1 MVMKRIIP
9 CLDVKDGKVVKG
21 IGFDRLRVVGDPV
34 HLARRYYEEGAD
46 ELVFLDISAG
56 VEGRR
61 TVFNLVEEVA
71 RHVFIPL
78 TVGGGVRRVEDV
90 RRLLLSGCDKVAV
103 NSAAVRR
110 PELVTELAERFGS
123 QCVVLAV
130 DVRSRAGEYEVVID
144 AGRTMTGVKLVDW
157 LDQAERLGA
166 GEVLLT
172 SIDRDGTGQGYDVQA
187 IRRASESCRL
197 PLIASGGMGR
207 QDHIRQAFLAG
218 ADAVLAASIFHS
230 GQWSVGRLKQELL
243 AMGMEVRA
251 C

>member
-9 CLDVKDGKVVKG
+9 CLDIKDGNVVKG
-21 IGFDRLRVVGDPV
+21 VGFDRLRDVGDPV
-34 HLARRYYEEGAD
+34 CLARQYYEEGAD

-61 TVFNLVEEVA
+61 TVFNLVEKVA

-78 TVGGGVRRVEDV
+78 TVGGGVRSVEDV

-110 PELVTELAERFGS
+110 PELLTELAERFGS

-144 AGRTMTGVKLVDW
+144 AGRTATGVMLEDW
-157 LDQAERLGA
+157 LGKAERLGA

-172 SIDRDGTGQGYDVQA
+172 SIDRDGTGQGYDVHA
-187 IRRASESCRL
+187 IRQASGSCRL

-218 ADAVLAASIFHS
+218 ADAVLAASVFHS
-230 GQWSVGRLKQELL
+230 GQWNVGRLKQELL

>member
-1 MVMKRIIP
+1 M
-9 CLDVKDGKVVKG
+9 
-21 IGFDRLRVVGDPV
+21 
-34 HLARRYYEEGAD
+34 
-46 ELVFLDISAG
+46 VFLDISAG

-61 TVFNLVEEVA
+61 TVFSLVEKVA

-78 TVGGGVRRVEDV
+78 TVGGGVRSVEDV

-110 PELVTELAERFGS
+110 PELLTELAERFGS

-144 AGRTMTGVKLVDW
+144 AGRTATGVMLEDW
-157 LDQAERLGA
+157 LGKAERLGA

-172 SIDRDGTGQGYDVQA
+172 SIDRDGTGQGYDVHA
-187 IRRASESCRL
+187 IRQASGSCRL

-218 ADAVLAASIFHS
+218 ADAVLAASVFHS
-230 GQWSVGRLKQELL
+230 GQWNVGRLKQELL